1 MLRVRA
7 QKSGHVVVLY
17 LRGQIVVGDTDI
29 LRRTVTEVSNGSVLI
44 LDFARVSRIDAHG
57 LGVLLELRHQLNANG
72 IELRLINVTKLV
84 RQVLQITN
92 LDSIFEVTTDTQPF
106 VTKANDVNAKPAN
119 KREDSSEFVLA
130 SYD

>member
-1 MLRVRA
+1 MLKVRA
-7 QKSGHVVVLY
+7 RKSGHVVVLY
-17 LRGQIVVGDTDI
+17 LRGQIVVGDTDN
-29 LRRTVTEVSNGSVLI
+29 LRRTVTEVSNESVLI
-44 LDFARVSRIDAHG
+44 LDLARVSRIDAHG

-92 LDSIFEVTTDTQPF
+92 LDSIFEVTETQPF
-106 VTKANDVNAKPAN
+106 VTKANDVNPKPAN

>member
-17 LRGQIVVGDTDI
+17 LRGQIVVGDTDN
-29 LRRTVTEVSNGSVLI
+29 LHRTVKEVSNASMLI
-44 LDFARVSRIDAHG
+44 LDLARVSRIDAHG
-57 LGVLLELRHQLNANG
+57 LGVLIELRNQLSAKG

-92 LDSIFEVTTDTQPF
+92 LDSIFEGTTETHPF
-106 VTKANDVNAKPAN
+106 ATEAEPAT
-119 KREDSSEFVLA
+119 KREDSGEFVLV
-130 SYD
+130 S